1 MMPIINDPA
10 ICAEIAALH
19 DAYEAAL
26 AANDATALVGYFWS
40 SPHVVRFGVAEHLYG
55 AEEISAYRQNQKVV
69 FSNRKMLR
77 RTIVA
82 VGTDTVSV
90 MCEIS
95 QTVFGQPRHSR
106 QSQVWVRFPEVGWKI
121 IAAHVSNALVA
132 TSGSWDTYAD
142 QAAVAVGLPLAAAH
156 RPGVVGNLS
165 RMAAVAGPLLD
176 FPLPDVPE
184 PASVFTA

>member
-1 MMPIINDPA
+1 MPVINDPSV
-10 ICAEIAALH
+10 CAEIAALH

-26 AANDATALVGYFWS
+26 AANDAEALVNFFWS

-55 AEEISAYRQNQKVV
+55 TEDISAYRQNHKLV
-69 FSNRKMLR
+69 FSNRKMIR

-82 VGTDTVSV
+82 VGEETVSV
-90 MCEIS
+90 MSEFS

-106 QSQVWVRFPEVGWKI
+106 QSQVWVRFPELGWKI

-132 TSGSWDTYAD
+132 SPVSWDTYAD
-142 QAAVAVGLPLAAAH
+142 QTSAAVGLPLAAAH
-156 RPGVVGNLS
+156 RPGVAGNLS

-176 FPLPDVPE
+176 FPLPDNPE
-184 PASVFTA
+184 PASIFTA